1 MINHHK
7 IQTEL
12 MEAVTKSREVRVHA
26 RKQVEAVMC
35 GAYLGNLSIKDAF
48 REHALATAAH
58 NRATKEFR
66 DYHLNG
72 RVPSRLEHI
81 TARIHDQFFG
91 SKLAELAEK
100 DIPVAA

>member
-12 MEAVTKSREVRVHA
+12 MEVVTKSRATRDHA
-26 RKQVEAVMC
+26 RKQVEAVIS
-35 GAYLGNLSIKDAF
+35 GGTHLGKLSIKDAL

-66 DYHLNG
+66 DYLLNG
-72 RVPSRLEHI
+72 QIPSRLEYI
-81 TARIHDQFFG
+81 TPGIHDQ
-91 SKLAELAEK
+91 LVLHQAC
-100 DIPVAA
+100 